1 MDVVVKR
8 PLEPVVDE
16 GGSKLAKFEN
26 GDQTIKSSGSP
37 KRREANKVCTAVS
50 SEGSSMD
57 TSSRPSNPKD
67 STITT
72 QVRTREDQLD
82 STKVE
87 MGEVREENERLKMIL
102 TRIVKDYQS
111 LQMHFF
117 DIVQQEQANKT
128 TETPVSITHDVED
141 TELVSLS
148 LGTSSTGHKKEEIK
162 PSSSKN
168 KENDHNQVEQ
178 VLTLGLQCKFEGSS
192 NGPPSN
198 DQVPL
203 LNLSPEHN
211 IEEQNKEEEEEEEA
225 GEPWPPSK
233 ILKNNNRNGDDEVA
247 QQTPTKKARVSV
259 RARCDA
265 PTMNDGCQWRKYG
278 QKIAK
283 GNPCPRAYY
292 RCTVAPAC
300 PVRKQVHRLN
310 GISCNFCIF
319 TVLNLCIQLWKIQV
333 QRCAEDMSILITTY
347 EGTHNHPLPISATA
361 MASTTSAAAS
371 MLVSGSSTSRSSSI
385 GTSVITTTTTTPTNL
400 NSTNS
405 HLNSPLNF
413 TLSDN
418 SRPNHFYLPNPSI
431 SSTPSYPTITLD
443 LTAPPQTSSTP
454 HAQQF
459 NRFSSSRYPSTSF
472 NFSSSE
478 SSNPITST
486 WNSSYLNYGSQPHIV
501 SNLVRHPQDSFFQ
514 SYLQKPTTTHS
525 YSTTTQPMTTT
536 MITDT
541 IAKAITA
548 DPSFQSALAAA
559 ITSYVGGQGSGQSG
573 GGGVGDGV
581 KLVENF
587 SSATPCSTA
596 AITTT
601 STTTSTRNGSAS
613 SVLTRS
619 SSSSLNP
626 QQGNLMF
633 LQPPLAL
640 SSSKSASASPV
651 DNRENSN

>member
-1 MDVVVKR
+1 
-8 PLEPVVDE
+8 
-16 GGSKLAKFEN
+16 
-26 GDQTIKSSGSP
+26 
-37 KRREANKVCTAVS
+37 
-50 SEGSSMD
+50 MD

-72 QVRTREDQLD
+72 QEDQLD

-117 DIVQQEQANKT
+117 DIVQQEQAKKA
-128 TETPVSITHDVED
+128 TETPVSITPEVED

-148 LGTSSTGHKKEEIK
+148 LGSSSTGHKKEEMK

-192 NGPPSN
+192 NGPLSNN
-198 DQVPL
+198 DQVPSS
-203 LNLSPEHN
+203 NLSPEPN
-211 IEEQNKEEEEEEEA
+211 IEEHKKEEEEEEEA

-233 ILKNNNRNGDDEVA
+233 ILKNNNRNGDDEVS
-247 QQTPTKKARVSV
+247 QQTHTKKARVSV

-300 PVRKQVHRLN
+300 PVRK
-310 GISCNFCIF
+310 
-319 TVLNLCIQLWKIQV
+319 QV

-385 GTSVITTTTTTPTNL
+385 GTSVITTTTPTTL

-443 LTAPPQTSSTP
+443 LTAPPQTSSTS

-459 NRFSSSRYPSTSF
+459 NRFSSSRYSSTNF

-486 WNSSYLNYGSQPHIV
+486 WNSSYLNYGSQPHTI
-501 SNLVRHPQDSFFQ
+501 SNLVRQPQDSFFQ
-514 SYLQKPTTTHS
+514 PYLQKPTTTHS
-525 YSTTTQPMTTT
+525 YSTATQPMTTA

-573 GGGVGDGV
+573 GGGDGV

-587 SSATPCSTA
+587 SSVTPGSTA
-596 AITTT
+596 TT
-601 STTTSTRNGSAS
+601 STTTTRNGCAS
-613 SVLTRS
+613 SFLTRS

-626 QQGNLMF
+626 QQGNMMF
-633 LQPPLAL
+633 LQPPLTL
-640 SSSKSASASPV
+640 SSSKSASASP
-651 DNRENSN
+651 